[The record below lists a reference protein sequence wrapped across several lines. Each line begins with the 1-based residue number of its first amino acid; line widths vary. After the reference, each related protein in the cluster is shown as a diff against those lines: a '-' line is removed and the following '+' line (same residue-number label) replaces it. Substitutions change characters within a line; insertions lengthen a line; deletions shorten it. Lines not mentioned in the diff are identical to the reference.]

1 MMVGL
6 IKICKSVFTLELI
19 VFIKLSSILTS
30 FQLKPL
36 FESIAYFKSSHV
48 RHTVARAYLGFGVG
62 KTWIQIQTH
71 HLCALLSCLNSLKLG
86 NGENT

>member
-1 MMVGL
+1 MVGL
-6 IKICKSVFTLELI
+6 IKIYKSVFTLELI
-19 VFIKLSSILTS
+19 VFVKLFSILTS
-30 FQLKPL
+30 FHLKPL

-48 RHTVARAYLGFGVG
+48 RHTVARTYLGFGVR

-71 HLCALLSCLNSLKLG
+71 HLYDLFSCLNSLKRG